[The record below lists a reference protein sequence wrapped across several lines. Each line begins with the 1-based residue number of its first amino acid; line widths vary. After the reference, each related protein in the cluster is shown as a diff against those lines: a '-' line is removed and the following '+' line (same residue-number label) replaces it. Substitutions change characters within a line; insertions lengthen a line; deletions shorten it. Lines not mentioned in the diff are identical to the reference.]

1 MLYTSTF
8 YSKKA
13 PSCKGHDVL
22 AQPYIQTLFS
32 FSVASPGAGGGM
44 EVGLRDIKIRCVTF
58 TSLHGVHTFTIKKH

>member
-1 MLYTSTF
+1 M
-8 YSKKA
+8 
-13 PSCKGHDVL
+13 L

-58 TSLHGVHTFTIKKH
+58 TSLHGTYFYHKKTLNDNEFVKRFLKLSN